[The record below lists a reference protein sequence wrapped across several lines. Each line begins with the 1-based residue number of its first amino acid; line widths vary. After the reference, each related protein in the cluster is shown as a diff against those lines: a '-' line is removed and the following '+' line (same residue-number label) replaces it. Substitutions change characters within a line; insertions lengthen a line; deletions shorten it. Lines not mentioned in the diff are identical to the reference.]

1 MKEKWNECI
10 RQNEYG
16 GVTNNPKSQYS
27 KFPKVYCSCVF
38 YFIKKIIY
46 LVVSGF
52 NFCTCSFNLCWGMQ
66 DIWRQLAS
74 SYSWQAG
81 SSAPTR
87 DRTWPLHWQRGVS
100 ATGPLGKSPTHGFM
114 HFFFLLETHG
124 HFTLILLPAN
134 NRQRTVTWLTDLAHS
149 KSYIKTI

>member
-66 DIWRQLAS
+66 DIWRQRAS

-100 ATGPLGKSPTHGFM
+100 ATGPLGKSMHALFLTWVQGGIIITHYYYSGIQVDRGITVNYWLWD
-114 HFFFLLETHG
+114 LLWERREG
-124 HFTLILLPAN
+124 G
-134 NRQRTVTWLTDLAHS
+134 R
-149 KSYIKTI
+149 